1 MDSKESKMNELQWA
15 KVEVDVAQR
24 SDGSILI
31 QNKVP
36 LADGPANLVTWLH
49 QHAAATPDK
58 PFLMERGASGEWE
71 GLTYAETLTRVD
83 RISNGLLALGVDRS
97 RPVALLSENSV
108 RMALFQLAAMQI
120 GLVVTPI
127 SYAYSARSQTGGH
140 IKHILD
146 VTQPTVLA
154 MSDADLHMPKLN
166 QWDNEDLALYAF
178 SNSDNHANVQ
188 PFKALMAEQETL
200 TPEAQACFDQ
210 VSADTLAKI
219 QFTSGSTNLPKGVMV
234 THGMQVSNQMG
245 IGQLWPFV
253 NAEDTFVD
261 WLPWNHTFGGNFVF
275 NMALMHGATFYID
288 NGNPSPAGIDTT
300 IRNIKAVKPS
310 IYFGVPASYI
320 ALLARMKTDPALK
333 AAFFEN
339 LKFIFTAAAALDQAT
354 YEGMRQSSVEARG
367 TAVPFF
373 SAWGC
378 TETSP
383 DVTLVY
389 WEIED
394 ARVIGLPLPGVTVK
408 LAPDTSG
415 KREMRVSGPNVTKGY
430 FANPDATWVAFDKE
444 GYYLTQDGGKF
455 LDPENPAKGLIFD
468 GRTSEDFKLVTGVW
482 VNNARL
488 RGSIHSVGQPF
499 LLEVVP
505 AEINRAYLT
514 CLIYPNTP
522 VIRGELQSVSEEFPD
537 DAAFLRSAPV
547 AELFRG
553 IFQKHNA
560 AGGGSSWRIERLIL
574 LNEQPRI
581 DKNETTDK
589 GYLNQSAVL
598 THHKDLVADLYTDP
612 PPLHVIVV
620 DG

>member
-1 MDSKESKMNELQWA
+1 
-15 KVEVDVAQR
+15 
-24 SDGSILI
+24 
-31 QNKVP
+31 
-36 LADGPANLVTWLH
+36 
-49 QHAAATPDK
+49 
-58 PFLMERGASGEWE
+58 
-71 GLTYAETLTRVD
+71 
-83 RISNGLLALGVDRS
+83 
-97 RPVALLSENSV
+97 
-108 RMALFQLAAMQI
+108 
-120 GLVVTPI
+120 
-127 SYAYSARSQTGGH
+127 
-140 IKHILD
+140 
-146 VTQPTVLA
+146 
-154 MSDADLHMPKLN
+154 
-166 QWDNEDLALYAF
+166 
-178 SNSDNHANVQ
+178 
-188 PFKALMAEQETL
+188 
-200 TPEAQACFDQ
+200 
-210 VSADTLAKI
+210 
-219 QFTSGSTNLPKGVMV
+219 
-234 THGMQVSNQMG
+234 
-245 IGQLWPFV
+245 
-253 NAEDTFVD
+253 
-261 WLPWNHTFGGNFVF
+261 
-275 NMALMHGATFYID
+275 MHGATFYID
-288 NGNPSPAGIDTT
+288 NGNPSPAGIDKTVE
-300 IRNIKAVKPS
+300 NIKSVKPS

-320 ALLARMKTDPALK
+320 ALLARMKADAELK

-354 YEGMRQSSVEARG
+354 YEGMRQLSVEARG
-367 TAVPFF
+367 TALPFF

-394 ARVIGLPLPGVTVK
+394 ARVIGLPLPGVKVK
-408 LAPDTSG
+408 LAPSTSG

-522 VIRGELQSVSEEFPD
+522 VIRGELQSASEAFAD
-537 DAAFLRSAPV
+537 DEAFLRSPPV

-553 IFQKHNA
+553 IFKKHN
-560 AGGGSSWRIERLIL
+560 AGGGSSWRIERLII

-589 GYLNQSAVL
+589 GYLNQSAVIA
-598 THHKDLVADLYTDP
+598 HHKDLVADLYSDP
-612 PPLHVIVV
+612 PPPHVIVV

>member
-1 MDSKESKMNELQWA
+1 MNEFQWA
-15 KVEVDVAQR
+15 KVEVEVTERD
-24 SDGSILI
+24 DGSTII
-31 QNKVP
+31 GNKTP
-36 LADGPANLVTWLH
+36 LAAGPANLVAWLH
-49 QHAAATPDK
+49 QHAVATPDK
-58 PFLMERGASGEWE
+58 PFVLERDTSGAWE
-71 GLTYAETLTRVD
+71 GLTFAQVLASVN
-83 RISNGLLALGVDRS
+83 RISNGLLALGVDLA
-97 RPVALLSENSV
+97 RPVAVLSENSI

-120 GLVVTPI
+120 GLAVTPI
-127 SYAYSARSQTGGH
+127 SYAYSVRSKTGGH

-166 QWDNEDLALYAF
+166 QWDNKDMALYAF
-178 SNSDNHANVQ
+178 TNSDNHPNVS
-188 PFKALMAEQETL
+188 PFETLMAEQETL
-200 TPEAQACFDQ
+200 SPEAKARFDQ
-210 VSADTLAKI
+210 VTADTLAKI
-219 QFTSGSTNLPKGVMV
+219 QFTSGSTNLPKGVLV
-234 THGMQVSNQMG
+234 THGMQVSNQVG

-253 NAEDTFVD
+253 NADDTIVD

-275 NMALMHGATFYID
+275 NMGLMQGATFYID
-288 NGNPSPAGIDTT
+288 NGNPSPAGIDKT
-300 IRNIKAVKPS
+300 IQNIKAVKPS

-320 ALLARMKTDPALK
+320 ALLARMKSDPELK

-354 YEGMRQSSVEARG
+354 YEGMRQLSVEACG
-367 TAVPFF
+367 KALPFF

-394 ARVIGLPLPGVTVK
+394 ARVIGLPLPGVNVK
-408 LAPDTSG
+408 LAPSRSG
-415 KREMRVSGPNVTKGY
+415 KREMRVKGPNVTKGY
-430 FANPDATWVAFDKE
+430 FANPEATWVAFDDE

-455 LDPENPAKGLIFD
+455 LDPEKPEKGLIFD

-488 RGSIHSVGQPF
+488 RGSIHQAGQPF

-522 VIRGELQSVSEEFPD
+522 VIRGKLKSASEEMPD
-537 DAAFLRSAPV
+537 DEAFLRSPAV
-547 AELFRG
+547 AELFRDL
-553 IFQKHNA
+553 FKKHNA
-560 AGGGSSWRIERLIL
+560 AGGGSSWRIERLII

-612 PPLHVIVV
+612 PPPHVIVV

>member
-1 MDSKESKMNELQWA
+1 MSELQWA
-15 KVEVDVAQR
+15 KVEVDVAEQ
-24 SDGSILI
+24 SDSSILI
-31 QNKVP
+31 RNKVP
-36 LADGPANLVTWLH
+36 LAEGPANLCTWLH

-58 PFLMERGASGEWE
+58 PFLMERNASGQWQ
-71 GLTYAETLTRVD
+71 GVTYGEALNRVN
-83 RISNGLLALGVDRS
+83 RISNGLLALGPEPS
-97 RPVALLSENSV
+97 RTVAVLSENSI

-120 GLVVTPI
+120 GFAVTPI
-127 SYAYSARSQTGGH
+127 SYAYSARSKTGGH

-146 VTQPTVLA
+146 VTQPSVLV

-166 QWDNEDLALYAF
+166 QWDNKDLALYAF
-178 SNSDNHANVQ
+178 SNSDHHSNVS
-188 PFKALMAEQETL
+188 PFEALFAKQETL
-200 TPEAQACFDQ
+200 TQEARSYFDK
-210 VSADTLAKI
+210 VTADTLAKI

-234 THGMQVSNQMG
+234 THGMQVSNQVG
-245 IGQLWPFV
+245 IGQMWPFV
-253 NAEDTFVD
+253 NADDKIVD

-275 NMALMHGATFYID
+275 NMVLMHGATFFID
-288 NGNPSPAGIDTT
+288 NGNPSPAGIGLT
-300 IRNIKAVKPS
+300 IRNIKDVKPS

-320 ALLARMKTDPALK
+320 ALRDRMKEDAELK
-333 AAFFEN
+333 SAFFEN

-354 YEGMRQSSVEARG
+354 YQGMRRLSVEARG
-367 TAVPFF
+367 RAVPFF

-383 DVTLVY
+383 DTTLVY

-394 ARVIGLPLPGVTVK
+394 ARVIGLPIPGVKVK
-408 LAPDTSG
+408 LAPNRSG
-415 KREMRVSGPNVTKGY
+415 KREMRVSGPNVTQGY
-430 FANPDATWVAFDKE
+430 FGNPEATLVAFDEE

-455 LDPENPAKGLIFD
+455 LDPDHPEKGLIFD

-505 AEINRAYLT
+505 AEISRAYLT

-522 VIRGELQSVSEEFPD
+522 VIRYELKSASEEFPD
-537 DAAFLRSAPV
+537 DEAFLQSAPV

-553 IFQKHNA
+553 IFKKHNA
-560 AGGGSSWRIERLIL
+560 VGGGSSWRIERLIL

-589 GYLNQSAVL
+589 GYLNQNAVL
-598 THHKDLVADLYTDP
+598 THHKELVDDMYADP
-612 PPLHVIVV
+612 PPAHVIVV